1 MSIDEIEEH
10 LNRRKCKAHGTIL
23 PMRLGEEI
31 KIKWEEHKMT
41 DVNTIEDAEE
51 WFMSNS
57 SGEINCIKGSEE
69 KVCSSYPEAVM
80 FFSGGDI

>member
-1 MSIDEIEEH
+1 
-10 LNRRKCKAHGTIL
+10 
-23 PMRLGEEI
+23 
-31 KIKWEEHKMT
+31 MT